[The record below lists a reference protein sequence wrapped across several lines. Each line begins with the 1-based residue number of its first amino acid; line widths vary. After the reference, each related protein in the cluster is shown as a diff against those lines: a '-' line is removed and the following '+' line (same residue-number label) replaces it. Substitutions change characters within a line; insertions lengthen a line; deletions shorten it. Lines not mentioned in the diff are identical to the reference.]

1 MASEVVRDR
10 SVRLNVP
17 DLAAFRREL
26 KKMSDDLPKEL
37 RALNLDY
44 AEEVKVHAQSSY
56 RSRPGVAPKVA
67 ATVKALGQ
75 QTGAAVTIGG
85 GSSIGGY
92 VALGVE
98 FGGGK
103 YKAGSPSPRG
113 GYTSQFPAWRGR
125 GPGAGYSLY
134 EAIRQ
139 LARTLDNRY
148 GTRLEQLARRAFPD

>member
-10 SVRLNVP
+10 SVRLYVP
-17 DLAAFRREL
+17 ELGNFRREL

-44 AEEVKVHAQSSY
+44 AEEVAEHTRASY

-67 ATVKALGQ
+67 STVKALGQ

-85 GSSIGGY
+85 GSSIGGQ

-103 YKAGSPSPRG
+103 YRAGSPSPRG

-134 EAIRQ
+134 ETIRR
-139 LARTLDNRY
+139 LARTLDIRY
-148 GTRLEQLARRAFPD
+148 GIRLASLARRAFPD